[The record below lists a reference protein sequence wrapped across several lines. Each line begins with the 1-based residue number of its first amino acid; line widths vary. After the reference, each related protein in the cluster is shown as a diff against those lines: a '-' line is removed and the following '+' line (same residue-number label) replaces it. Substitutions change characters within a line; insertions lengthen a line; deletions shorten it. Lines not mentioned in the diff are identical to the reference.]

1 MSQQGCRVRVNLGF
15 EGEKVKRGVNK
26 GSNATQGQEEDEDG
40 REDEMDWNILRDREY
55 LDREIKKASFVNKI
69 EHAFKKEVVSILHH
83 ENSLKDI
90 NIIERNVQNQ

>member
-15 EGEKVKRGVNK
+15 EGEKVKRVNK
-26 GSNATQGQEEDEDG
+26 GSNATQGQGDDEDE
-40 REDEMDWNILRDREY
+40 REDEMDWDILRDREY

-69 EHAFKKEVVSILHH
+69 EHFFKKEVVSILHH